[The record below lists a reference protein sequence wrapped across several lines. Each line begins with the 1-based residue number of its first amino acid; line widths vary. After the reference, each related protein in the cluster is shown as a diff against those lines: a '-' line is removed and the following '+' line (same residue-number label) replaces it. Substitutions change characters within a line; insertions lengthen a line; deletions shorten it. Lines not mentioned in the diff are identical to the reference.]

1 MMIGLPQN
9 LTLLPH
15 LDIFHIL
22 HRLEVWPYQTW
33 YVPAQFVTLWLW
45 TFAHITTGPKNAE
58 PEFSDM
64 TYFAM
69 LFSAGVGVGLFFFGV
84 SEPLFHL
91 TGNRYDNPGYHS
103 EDEMA
108 AWSLTISL
116 YHW

>member
-1 MMIGLPQN
+1 M
-9 LTLLPH
+9 
-15 LDIFHIL
+15 
-22 HRLEVWPYQTW
+22 
-33 YVPAQFVTLWLW
+33 
-45 TFAHITTGPKNAE
+45 GPKHAE

-84 SEPLFHL
+84 SEPLSHL
-91 TGNRYDNPGYHS
+91 SGNRYDSPGYHG

-108 AWSLTISL
+108 QWSLIITL